1 MTQLELHK
9 LLAELKSEL
18 QQLYGEQLV
27 AVILYG
33 SYARHESGPH
43 SDLDVAMVLRDYRS
57 DFEEINRTDE
67 IAARLSLEYDMMVA
81 LIPARESN
89 WRQKQTSFYRNLD
102 REGVAIP

>member
-1 MTQLELHK
+1 MTQPDLQK

-33 SYARHESGPH
+33 SYARREAGPH

-57 DFEEINRTDE
+57 DFEEIDRTGE
-67 IAARLSLEYDMMVA
+67 IAARLSWEYDTTVA
-81 LIPARESN
+81 LIPLRESN
-89 WRQKQTSFYRNLD
+89 WCHKQTSFYKNIQ